1 MTHSLGYF
9 DTETG
14 KTSLAYRTN
23 NRHTLDEA
31 ECKAVPPA
39 KRVY

>member
-1 MTHSLGYF
+1 MKHTLAYF
-9 DTETG
+9 DTEKGT
-14 KTSLAYRTN
+14 TTIDYRATN
-23 NRHTLDEA
+23 QFTLDEA

>member
-1 MTHSLGYF
+1 MKHTLAYF
-9 DTETG
+9 DTDKGQT
-14 KTSLAYRTN
+14 TISYRDN
-23 NRHTLDEA
+23 NKHTLDEK